1 MTLPLFPFFA
11 QLENRLTLVVGGGV
25 VAQRKIKLLLKA
37 KARIE
42 VVARQ
47 PNAWIQ
53 ALAQSQQ
60 LRLHTRDFKESDLNA
75 VWLVVVATDQ
85 EQTNEKIAALAAQRQ
100 IFANVVDDPQLSS
113 VQVPALIDRAPLSVA
128 VSSAGA
134 APMVA
139 RFLRQKLETMVGE
152 TWGPFTQWLAE
163 QRARICQAVP
173 DLDKRR
179 LLYEWLIEGPAF
191 EAVQAQQWEQ
201 AELCLQQALAT
212 FPSAADDAAKRSE
225 HQSAAAEQLAHTG
238 GKDPSSANTLP
249 VQTGRAAFIG
259 RDTYHDRQAQPID
272 ESLGLQGGQVWLVG
286 AGPGAPDLLTLHAL
300 RALNKADVILYD
312 RLVSKQVLE
321 RARRDAKRVYVG
333 KQVGEDHQATQER
346 IHRLLLAHAQAGKNV
361 VRLKGGDSF
370 VFGRGGEEV
379 AFLQQHGVR
388 FGIIPGVTAALAC
401 AAYAGVPL
409 TQRGLSKGVAFV
421 HAGAHRADLPRVDS
435 DHTLAVYMGVGQLKE
450 YAQQLQTEA
459 GFAAQ
464 TPCLLI
470 ERGTRPE
477 QRSLLS
483 DLATVAAAAQTHQ
496 IQAPALLLVGAV
508 TQLARAHHWF
518 GEFIDAGAMAG
529 ESTDSVAA
537 TVFSEPIAV

>member
-53 ALAQSQQ
+53 ALAQTRQ
-60 LRLHTRDFKESDLNA
+60 LRLHTRAFKESDLNA

-139 RFLRQKLETMVGE
+139 RFLRQKIETMVGE

-173 DLDKRR
+173 DLGKRR
-179 LLYEWLIEGPAF
+179 VLYEWLIEGPAF

-201 AELCLQQALAT
+201 AELYLQQALAT
-212 FPSAADDAAKRSE
+212 LLSTADAAAKRSE
-225 HQSAAAEQLAHTG
+225 HPSASADQPAHAG
-238 GKDPSSANTLP
+238 AKGSSSAQDKGPSSANTLP
-249 VQTGRAAFIG
+249 VQTERAAFIG
-259 RDTYHDRQAQPID
+259 RDIYHDRQAQPID
-272 ESLGLQGGQVWLVG
+272 ESVGLQAGQVWLVG
-286 AGPGAPDLLTLHAL
+286 AGPGDPDLLTLHAL

-312 RLVSKQVLE
+312 RLVSKPVLE
-321 RARRDAKRVYVG
+321 RARRDAKRIYVG

-370 VFGRGGEEV
+370 VFGRGGEAV
-379 AFLQQHGVR
+379 AF
-388 FGIIPGVTAALAC
+388 
-401 AAYAGVPL
+401 
-409 TQRGLSKGVAFV
+409 
-421 HAGAHRADLPRVDS
+421 
-435 DHTLAVYMGVGQLKE
+435 
-450 YAQQLQTEA
+450 
-459 GFAAQ
+459 
-464 TPCLLI
+464 
-470 ERGTRPE
+470 
-477 QRSLLS
+477 
-483 DLATVAAAAQTHQ
+483 
-496 IQAPALLLVGAV
+496 
-508 TQLARAHHWF
+508 
-518 GEFIDAGAMAG
+518 
-529 ESTDSVAA
+529 
-537 TVFSEPIAV
+537 

>member
-53 ALAQSQQ
+53 ALAQTRQ
-60 LRLHTRDFKESDLNA
+60 LRLHTRAFKESDLNA

-128 VSSAGA
+128 VSSAAA

-139 RFLRQKLETMVGE
+139 RFLRQKIETMVGE

-173 DLDKRR
+173 DLGKRR
-179 LLYEWLIEGPAF
+179 VLYEWLIEGPAF

-201 AELCLQQALAT
+201 AELYLQQALAT
-212 FPSAADDAAKRSE
+212 LLSTADAAAKRSE
-225 HQSAAAEQLAHTG
+225 HPSAVA
-238 GKDPSSANTLP
+238 D
-249 VQTGRAAFIG
+249 
-259 RDTYHDRQAQPID
+259 D
-272 ESLGLQGGQVWLVG
+272 GQVWLVG
-286 AGPGAPDLLTLHAL
+286 AGPGDPDLLTLHAL

-321 RARRDAKRVYVG
+321 RARRDAKRIYVG

-421 HAGAHRADLPRVDS
+421 HAGAGVHKADRAHKKEGAHKSGGAYKSGGGHKAGAAHRADLPRVDS
-435 DHTLAVYMGVGQLKE
+435 AHTLAVYMGVGQLKE

-470 ERGTRPE
+470 ERGTLPE

-483 DLATVAAAAQTHQ
+483 DLATVAAAAQAHQ
-496 IQAPALLLVGAV
+496 VQAPALLLVGAV

-518 GEFIDAGAMAG
+518 GEFIDAGAMADA
-529 ESTDSVAA
+529 STDSAIA
-537 TVFSEPIAV
+537 MTLSEPIAI

>member
-53 ALAQSQQ
+53 ALAQTRQ
-60 LRLHTRDFKESDLNA
+60 LRLHTRAFKESDLNA

-139 RFLRQKLETMVGE
+139 RFLRQKIETMVGE

-173 DLDKRR
+173 DLGKRR
-179 LLYEWLIEGPAF
+179 VLYEWLIEGPAF

-201 AELCLQQALAT
+201 AELYLQQALAT
-212 FPSAADDAAKRSE
+212 LLSTADAAAKRSE
-225 HQSAAAEQLAHTG
+225 HPSAVA
-238 GKDPSSANTLP
+238 D
-249 VQTGRAAFIG
+249 
-259 RDTYHDRQAQPID
+259 D
-272 ESLGLQGGQVWLVG
+272 GQVWLVG
-286 AGPGAPDLLTLHAL
+286 AGPGDPDLLTLHAL

-321 RARRDAKRVYVG
+321 RARRDAKRIYVG

-346 IHRLLLAHAQAGKNV
+346 IHRLLLAYAQAGKNV

-421 HAGAHRADLPRVDS
+421 HAGAGVHKADRAHKEEGAHKAGEAHRADLPRVDS
-435 DHTLAVYMGVGQLKE
+435 AHTLAVYMGVGQLKE

-470 ERGTRPE
+470 ERGTLPE

-483 DLATVAAAAQTHQ
+483 DLATVAAAAQAHQ

-518 GEFIDAGAMAG
+518 GEFIDAGAMADA
-529 ESTDSVAA
+529 STDSAIA
-537 TVFSEPIAV
+537 MTLSEPIAI

>member
-53 ALAQSQQ
+53 ALAQTRQ
-60 LRLHTRDFKESDLNA
+60 LRLHTRAFKESDLNA

-128 VSSAGA
+128 VSSAAA

-139 RFLRQKLETMVGE
+139 RFLRQKIETMVGE

-173 DLDKRR
+173 DLGKRR
-179 LLYEWLIEGPAF
+179 VLYEWLIEGPAF

-201 AELCLQQALAT
+201 AELYLQQALAT
-212 FPSAADDAAKRSE
+212 LLSTADAAAKRSE
-225 HQSAAAEQLAHTG
+225 HPSAVA
-238 GKDPSSANTLP
+238 D
-249 VQTGRAAFIG
+249 
-259 RDTYHDRQAQPID
+259 D
-272 ESLGLQGGQVWLVG
+272 GQVWLVG
-286 AGPGAPDLLTLHAL
+286 AGPGDPDLLTLHAL

-421 HAGAHRADLPRVDS
+421 HAGAHRTDLPRVDS

-470 ERGTRPE
+470 ERGTLPE

-483 DLATVAAAAQTHQ
+483 DLATVAAAAQAHQ

-518 GEFIDAGAMAG
+518 GEFIDAGAMADA
-529 ESTDSVAA
+529 STDSAIA
-537 TVFSEPIAV
+537 MTLSEPIAI

>member
-75 VWLVVVATDQ
+75 VWLVVVATDK

-139 RFLRQKLETMVGE
+139 RFLRQKIETMVGE

-201 AELCLQQALAT
+201 AELCLQQALAN

-225 HQSAAAEQLAHTG
+225 HQSAAAEQLAHTRV
-238 GKDPSSANTLP
+238 KDPGSA
-249 VQTGRAAFIG
+249 
-259 RDTYHDRQAQPID
+259 TYHDRQAQPAGD
-272 ESLGLQGGQVWLVG
+272 SLGLQGGQVWLVG
-286 AGPGAPDLLTLHAL
+286 AGPGDPDLLTLHAL

-321 RARRDAKRVYVG
+321 RARRDAKRIYVG

-346 IHRLLLAHAQAGKNV
+346 IHRLLLVHAQAGKNV

-421 HAGAHRADLPRVDS
+421 HAGAHRTDLPRVDS

-483 DLATVAAAAQTHQ
+483 DLATVAAAAQAHQ

-537 TVFSEPIAV
+537 TAFSEPIAV